1 MPGSLLHRWQ
11 TSSMNFWHAIASKIW
26 LAEMQN
32 IKFRTP
38 PGRQWTKILQFKAK
52 RKTLEPLKFQGFLW
66 SARHQWYL
74 QPGSSGLLAGGA
86 FAPYKRSPQ
95 AKTLAQGGIHFR
107 RVCEVLTV
115 CIKITTPKGVVI
127 FMQIT
132 VKTDISAKSKKRRRA
147 AIPNHNPAQRLW
159 FGKDEQRRECA
170 LTFVKKSEQAI
181 QSLLRRGPSG
191 RLELPASCSQTL
203 EPNFLW

>member
-66 SARHQWYL
+66 SARSIWIFTTRKL
-74 QPGSSGLLAGGA
+74 RPSGRRRLCAVQA
-86 FAPYKRSPQ
+86 FSPQ
-95 AKTLAQGGIHFR
+95 AKTLAQGGFTPPEHVKWRGGPRERHGFR
-107 RVCEVLTV
+107 GAGKKKMRSLGTVQIPTEAFMAVL
-115 CIKITTPKGVVI
+115 K
-127 FMQIT
+127 
-132 VKTDISAKSKKRRRA
+132 
-147 AIPNHNPAQRLW
+147 L
-159 FGKDEQRRECA
+159 DEE
-170 LTFVKKSEQAI
+170 
-181 QSLLRRGPSG
+181 
-191 RLELPASCSQTL
+191 
-203 EPNFLW
+203 

>member
-66 SARHQWYL
+66 SARSIWI
-74 QPGSSGLLAGGA
+74 
-86 FAPYKRSPQ
+86 F
-95 AKTLAQGGIHFR
+95 
-107 RVCEVLTV
+107 
-115 CIKITTPKGVVI
+115 TTRK
-127 FMQIT
+127 
-132 VKTDISAKSKKRRRA
+132 
-147 AIPNHNPAQRLW
+147 
-159 FGKDEQRRECA
+159 
-170 LTFVKKSEQAI
+170 
-181 QSLLRRGPSG
+181 LRPSG
-191 RLELPASCSQTL
+191 RRRLCAVQAFCHRQNLGAGRIHFARAFQSLKGGATNGSETQKKMRLVETSRMFFWWRRGELNYWESVFCCKIPYKIKPFPSNLAYAVSCC
-203 EPNFLW
+203 

>member
-66 SARHQWYL
+66 SARSIWI
-74 QPGSSGLLAGGA
+74 
-86 FAPYKRSPQ
+86 F
-95 AKTLAQGGIHFR
+95 
-107 RVCEVLTV
+107 
-115 CIKITTPKGVVI
+115 TTRK
-127 FMQIT
+127 
-132 VKTDISAKSKKRRRA
+132 
-147 AIPNHNPAQRLW
+147 
-159 FGKDEQRRECA
+159 
-170 LTFVKKSEQAI
+170 
-181 QSLLRRGPSG
+181 LRPSG
-191 RLELPASCSQTL
+191 RRRLCAVQAFYHRQNLGAGRIHFARAYKNSGYPWCAWAHHGRLGEILSIPAWRLSSTCAK
-203 EPNFLW
+203 FI